1 MSLTGD
7 SMKILAETLHYY
19 NSNYNFTISS
29 FFVGEWGVSYFKEL
43 GEELECYLEPALVAK
58 CFHAY
63 EVAEKAHRGQMRR
76 SGEPYITH
84 PVAAALILA
93 RMRLDHETIMATLLH
108 DVVEDTSISKEE
120 LTREFGEEV
129 TALVDGVTKLTKI
142 KFESKAEAQAEN
154 FRKMV
159 LAMVKDI
166 RVIIVKLADR
176 FHNMKTLGVMPAVKR
191 RRIAIETLEI
201 YAPIANRLGMHAVYV
216 GLEDLGFKALYPMRY
231 RAIKAAVE
239 KTRGNRSELTE
250 KIEQDLQQALEQLN
264 IPYEHVFGRKKHLYS
279 IYRKMRHKKASFTEI
294 TDVLAFR
301 VITEDIDSCYR
312 VMGALH
318 RTYKP
323 VPQRFKDYIGI
334 PKANGYQSLH
344 TTLFGPFGVPLEVQI
359 RTRDMHKV
367 AENGVAAHWIYKSSG
382 IEVNEAQLRA
392 REWVQRLLE
401 MQRST
406 GSSLEFIENVKIDL
420 FPDEI
425 YVFTPKG
432 HIMEL
437 PKGATPVDF
446 AYTVHSGVGNAC
458 VAAKVN
464 RRLVPLSMPLSNGQ
478 TVEII
483 TTPGAHPNPSWLNF
497 VVTGKAR
504 SNIRNFLK
512 GQQHAESIVLGKR
525 LIEQVLTEFGSD
537 FAKVPPESLQAL
549 LHDLNYKSVEDLL
562 YAVGI
567 GNQVPMVIAKRL
579 VISPDSIEPGQA
591 KKAKP
596 MAIKGTEGMVVH
608 FADCCQPIPGDNIVG
623 RFQQGRGIIVHTSDC
638 PNVTQGRST
647 PDQLIDLRWDDKVQG
662 EYWVDITVEVANQ
675 RGVLAAL
682 ATAIAEAESNIGNI
696 NVDQRDG
703 QHNAVMFSISVK
715 DRKHLARVM
724 RKLRANTVVMRLYR
738 KKQGD

>member
-1 MSLTGD
+1 MLDTR
-7 SMKILAETLHYY
+7 EYC
-19 NSNYNFTISS
+19 
-29 FFVGEWGVSYFKEL
+29 VSYFKEL
-43 GEELECYLEPALVAK
+43 HDELKCYLESAQIEK
-58 CFHAY
+58 CYQAY
-63 EVAEKAHRGQMRR
+63 VVAEKAHHGQMRR

-93 RMRLDHETIMATLLH
+93 HMRLDYQTIMATLLH
-108 DVVEDTSISKEE
+108 DVVEDTSISKED
-120 LTREFGEEV
+120 LLKQFGEEI

-176 FHNMKTLGVMPAVKR
+176 LHNMRTLGVMPHAKR

-201 YAPIANRLGMHAVYV
+201 YAPIANRLGMHALYV
-216 GLEDLGFKALYPMRY
+216 GLEDLGFQALYPMRY
-231 RAIKAAVE
+231 RAIKSAVE
-239 KTRGNRSELTE
+239 KSRGNRRELT
-250 KIEQDLQQALEQLN
+250 KTIENDLQQALSQLN
-264 IPYEHVFGRKKHLYS
+264 IPYEQVFGRQKHLYS
-279 IYRKMRHKKASFTEI
+279 IYRKMRLKKASFTEI
-294 TDVLAFR
+294 TDVFAFR

-312 VMGALH
+312 ILGALH
-318 RTYKP
+318 CTYKP

-359 RTRDMHKV
+359 RTREMDKV
-367 AENGVAAHWIYKSSG
+367 ADNGVAAHWIYKSSG
-382 IEVNEAQLRA
+382 LEVNEAQLRA
-392 REWVQRLLE
+392 REWVQSLLE

-446 AYTVHSGVGNAC
+446 AYTVHSGVGNSC

-464 RRLVPLSMPLSNGQ
+464 RRLVPLSIPLTNGQ

-483 TTPGAHPNPSWLNF
+483 TAPGAHPNPSWLNF

-504 SNIRNFLK
+504 SNIRHFLK
-512 GQQHAESIVLGKR
+512 SQQHAESIVLGKR
-525 LIEQVLTEFGSD
+525 LLAQSLTELASD
-537 FAKVPPESLQAL
+537 YAKIPPESLSAL
-549 LHDLNYKSVEDLL
+549 LNDLHYKTVDDLL
-562 YAVGI
+562 YGIGI
-567 GNQVPMVIAKRL
+567 GNQMSMVIAKRL
-579 VISPDSIEPGQA
+579 VVAQDGNELN
-591 KKAKP
+591 KAQP
-596 MAIKGTEGMVVH
+596 LAIKGTEGMVIH
-608 FADCCQPIPGDNIVG
+608 FGECCQPIPGDNIVG
-623 RFQQGRGIIVHTSDC
+623 KFQQGRGIIVHSSEC
-638 PNVTQGRST
+638 YSLSVARSV
-647 PDQLIDLRWDDKVQG
+647 PEQFVALRWDEQVQG
-662 EYWVDITVEVANQ
+662 EYWVDITVDVANE

-682 ATAIAEAESNIGNI
+682 ATAISEAGSNIGNI
-696 NVDQRDG
+696 NVDPRDG
-703 QHNAVMFSISVK
+703 RHNAVTFSISVS
-715 DRKHLARVM
+715 DRIHLARVM
-724 RKLRANTVVMRLYR
+724 RRLRANKVVMRLYR
-738 KKQGD
+738 KKQGDN

>member
-1 MSLTGD
+1 
-7 SMKILAETLHYY
+7 
-19 NSNYNFTISS
+19 
-29 FFVGEWGVSYFKEL
+29 VSYFKEL
-43 GEELECYLEPALVAK
+43 DEELKCYLEQPLIEK
-58 CFHAY
+58 CYQAY
-63 EVAEKAHRGQMRR
+63 LVAEKAHQGQMRR

-93 RMRLDHETIMATLLH
+93 RMRLDYQTIMATLLH
-108 DVVEDTSISKEE
+108 DVVEDTAISKEE
-120 LTREFGEEV
+120 LTKKFGEDV

-142 KFESKAEAQAEN
+142 KFESRAEAQAEN

-176 FHNMKTLGVMPAVKR
+176 FHNMHTLGAMPSVKR

-201 YAPIANRLGMHAVYV
+201 YAPIANRLGMHAIYT
-216 GLEDLGFKALYPMRY
+216 GLEDLGFQALYPMRY
-231 RAIKAAVE
+231 RAIKSAVE
-239 KTRGNRSELTE
+239 KSRGNRRELTQ
-250 KIEQDLQQALEQLN
+250 KIEQDLEKALNHLN
-264 IPYEHVFGRKKHLYS
+264 IPYEHVFGRQKHLYS
-279 IYRKMRHKKASFTEI
+279 IYRKMRQKKASFTEI
-294 TDVLAFR
+294 TDVFAFR
-301 VITEDIDSCYR
+301 VITDSIDSCYR

-359 RTRDMHKV
+359 RTRDMDKV

-382 IEVNEAQLRA
+382 LEVNEAQLRA

-406 GSSLEFIENVKIDL
+406 GNSLEFIENVKIDL
-420 FPDEI
+420 FPDEV

-446 AYTVHSGVGNAC
+446 AYTVHSGVGNSC
-458 VAAKVN
+458 IAAKVN
-464 RRLVPLSMPLSNGQ
+464 RRLVPLSIPLINGQ

-483 TTPGAHPNPSWLNF
+483 TAPSAHPNPSWLNF

-504 SNIRNFLK
+504 SNIRHFLK
-512 GQQHAESIVLGKR
+512 SQQHAESIVLGKR
-525 LIEQVLTEFGSD
+525 LLEQSLNELGYAFD
-537 FAKVPPESLQAL
+537 NVPQETFDAL
-549 LHDLNYKSVEDLL
+549 IHDLSCRSIEDLL
-562 YAVGI
+562 YALGI
-567 GNQVPMVIAKRL
+567 GNQMPMVIAKRMVSDQNGGEL
-579 VISPDSIEPGQA
+579 GKTTKNRPL
-591 KKAKP
+591 
-596 MAIKGTEGMVVH
+596 AIKGTEGMVIH

-623 RFQQGRGIIVHTSDC
+623 RFQRGRGIVVHVSDC
-638 PNVTQGRST
+638 LNINQARNHPE
-647 PDQLIDLRWDDKVQG
+647 QLISLRWDDQVEG
-662 EYWVDITVEVANQ
+662 EYWVDVTVEVANQ

-682 ATAIAEAESNIGNI
+682 ATAISESESNIGNI
-696 NVDQRDG
+696 HVDPRDG
-703 QHNAVMFSISVK
+703 RHNAVTFSISV
-715 DRKHLARVM
+715 RNRSHLARVI
-724 RKLRANTVVMRLYR
+724 RRLRANKVVMRLFR
-738 KKQGD
+738 KKQGDS

>member
-1 MSLTGD
+1 MD
-7 SMKILAETLHYY
+7 
-19 NSNYNFTISS
+19 
-29 FFVGEWGVSYFKEL
+29 YFKEL
-43 GEELECYLEPALVAK
+43 GDELERYLEPPQVDKCHQAYLVAK
-58 CFHAY
+58 
-63 EVAEKAHRGQMRR
+63 KGHRGQMRR

-93 RMRLDHETIMATLLH
+93 HMRLDYQTIMATLLH
-108 DVVEDTSISKEE
+108 DVVEDTSISKDD
-120 LTREFGEEV
+120 LTEQFGEDV

-142 KFESKAEAQAEN
+142 KFESRAEAQAEN

-176 FHNMKTLGVMPAVKR
+176 FHNMHTLGAMPYRKR

-201 YAPIANRLGMHAVYV
+201 YAPIANRLGMHAIYT
-216 GLEDLGFKALYPMRY
+216 GLEDLGFQALYPMRY
-231 RAIKAAVE
+231 RAIKSAFE
-239 KTRGNRSELTE
+239 KSRGNRRELTQ
-250 KIEQDLQQALEQLN
+250 KIEHDLQQALEQLG
-264 IPYEHVFGRKKHLYS
+264 IPYEHVFGRQKHLYS
-279 IYRKMRHKKASFTEI
+279 IYRKMRQKKASFTEI
-294 TDVLAFR
+294 TDVFAFR
-301 VITEDIDSCYR
+301 VITEDIDACYR

-359 RTRDMHKV
+359 RTREMDKV
-367 AENGVAAHWIYKSSG
+367 ANNGVAAHWIYKSQG
-382 IEVNEAQLRA
+382 LEVNEAQLRA

-406 GSSLEFIENVKIDL
+406 GNSLEFIENVKIDL

-446 AYTVHSGVGNAC
+446 AYIVHSDIGNSC
-458 VAAKVN
+458 VAAKIN
-464 RRLVPLSMPLSNGQ
+464 RRLVPLSISLTNGQ

-483 TTPGAHPNPSWLNF
+483 TAPGAHPNPAWLNF

-504 SNIRNFLK
+504 SNIRHFLK
-512 GQQHAESIVLGKR
+512 SQQHAESIILGR
-525 LIEQVLTEFGSD
+525 RMLEQSLAEMGSD
-537 FAKVPPESLQAL
+537 YAKVPPESLKAL
-549 LHDLNYKSVEDLL
+549 LHDLHYKSSDDLL
-562 YAVGI
+562 YALGI
-567 GNQVPMVIAKRL
+567 GNHMPMVIARRL
-579 VISPDSIEPGQA
+579 VVAQEHIELEKMVKGGSL
-591 KKAKP
+591 
-596 MAIKGTEGMVVH
+596 AIKGTEGMVVH
-608 FADCCQPIPGDNIVG
+608 FADCCQPIPGDNILG
-623 RFQQGRGIIVHTSDC
+623 RFQQGRGIMVHASDC
-638 PNVTQGRST
+638 QQINQARNNPE
-647 PDQLIDLRWDDKVQG
+647 QLISLRWDEQVQG
-662 EYWVDITVEVANQ
+662 EFWVDITVDVANQ

-682 ATAIAEAESNIGNI
+682 ATAISEAESNIGNI
-696 NVDQRDG
+696 NVDPRDG
-703 QHNAVMFSISVK
+703 RHNAVTFSISVS
-715 DRKHLARVM
+715 DRTHLARVM
-724 RKLRANTVVMRLYR
+724 RRLRANKVVLRLYR